1 MRLRPLEH
9 YINPNTADTCP
20 ACTHDMGMPAL
31 CQVFIGCRPDGSYV
45 ISRDG
50 VRLDA
55 DEIES
60 AMRMAFGGGEQ

>member
-1 MRLRPLEH
+1 
-9 YINPNTADTCP
+9 
-20 ACTHDMGMPAL
+20 MGMPAL